1 MGDLEQTS
9 ERMNFIEDLNNLNV
23 YYQILSLTYV

>member
-9 ERMNFIEDLNNLNV
+9 ERINFIEDLNNLNV

>member
-9 ERMNFIEDLNNLNV
+9 ERINFIEDLNNLNV
-23 YYQILSLTYV
+23 YHQILSLTYI